1 MGWVHIIR
9 FTPYFPGRNQ
19 FFAVFSL
26 LIFSAISPHLYGAPL
41 LCAIS
46 VSGSAS
52 AGLPIDGV
60 LLSRYAQGARG
71 TTLTSSVLPSGS
83 NAAAVES
90 AIKNALPQF
99 DVDGDGAFTD
109 NDALILSRYI
119 AGFRKDVWSG
129 GLDLHINAR
138 RATAD
143 ALSAY
148 LAAGCPQ
155 PVVAAFPANDA
166 EAARFLAQATFGP
179 TTADIARVRAIGYS
193 AWIDEQFAKPAT
205 KLQPFMDRVG
215 RETDPYKERLLWSWW
230 RSANSGSDQLRQRAA
245 FALSQ
250 IFVISAQ
257 NMAINGYRNS
267 GPADFYDT
275 LLDGTVRNF
284 RTLLE
289 NVSLHPMM
297 GLYLSH
303 FGNKQ
308 EDPVTGVRPDEN
320 YAREVMQ
327 LFSIGLYELNPDGTQ
342 KLAAGKPIPTYG
354 QSDIEGL
361 AKVFTGWGWGGL
373 LNDYFWDKDNA
384 GFVFPEL
391 NLTIQPM
398 QPKLDNHSTSEKRFL
413 GVVVPAQPTTAPNPR
428 ASLKAAMD
436 RLASHPNVGPFIG
449 RQLIQ
454 HMVTSNP
461 SPMYIGRV
469 AAAFNASNG
478 DIKATVKA
486 ILLDPEARNADFAA
500 TPGYGRLREPLLR
513 LTHFTRSLGLTSE
526 SGYYP
531 VGYLITPG
539 DPDAGVVISQDPFF
553 APSVFN
559 YYRPGYV
566 PPNTTIATAKLVAP
580 QFQIYNEVSNG
591 SWIRA
596 IEIAAEQGYGSECC
610 NLFYNRDITSAYT
623 PEVALANNPDALI
636 DRLNVLLMSGQI
648 SAALRADV
656 REGINTIAIPATNSA
671 DAKRKRVQIAVLLMM
686 SSPEYLVQK

>member
-1 MGWVHIIR
+1 M
-9 FTPYFPGRNQ
+9 
-19 FFAVFSL
+19 FSL
-26 LIFSAISPHLYGAPL
+26 VLVMCANSFAAPARCGVSITTASGA
-41 LCAIS
+41 S
-46 VSGSAS
+46 VTVD
-52 AGLPIDGV
+52 GLV
-60 LLSRYAQGARG
+60 LLRYALGLRG
-71 TTLTSSVLPSGS
+71 TALVASTPGAANPSGAEAAI
-83 NAAAVES
+83 AAALER
-90 AIKNALPQF
+90 L
-99 DVDGDGAFTD
+99 DVDGDGSFGHT
-109 NDALILSRYI
+109 DALFLARDA
-119 AGFRKDVWSG
+119 AGFRGEASASG
-129 GLDLHINAR
+129 LSWHVNAR
-138 RATAD
+138 RATA
-143 ALSAY
+143 AAVLTY
-148 LAAGCPQ
+148 LEAGCPL

-166 EAARFLAQATFGP
+166 DAARFLAQATFGV

-230 RSANSGSDQLRQRAA
+230 RSANSGPDQLRQRAA

-275 LLDGTVRNF
+275 LLDGTAGNF

-308 EDPVTGVRPDEN
+308 EDPATGVRPDEN

-342 KLAAGKPIPTYG
+342 KLAVGKPIPTYG

-384 GFVFPEL
+384 GYVFPDL
-391 NLTIQPM
+391 KLTTRPM
-398 QPKLDNHSTSEKRFL
+398 EPKLDNHSTSEKRFL
-413 GVVVPAQPTTAPNPR
+413 GVVVPAQPTNAPNPR
-428 ASLKAAMD
+428 ASLKVAMD

-461 SPMYIGRV
+461 SPMYVGRV
-469 AAAFNASNG
+469 AAAFTASSG
-478 DIKATVKA
+478 DMKATVKA
-486 ILLDPEARNADFAA
+486 ILLDPEARNTDFAA

-513 LTHFTRSLGLTSE
+513 LTHFTRSLGLTSA

-531 VGYLITPG
+531 VGYRITPG
-539 DPDAGVVISQDPFF
+539 DPDAGVVISTDPFF

-591 SWIRA
+591 SWITA
-596 IEIAAEQGYGSECC
+596 LEIAAEQGYGSECC
-610 NLFYNRDITSAYT
+610 NLFYNRDITTSYT
-623 PEVALANNPDALI
+623 PEIALATNPDALI
-636 DRLNVLLMSGQI
+636 DRLNTLLMSGQM

-656 REGINTIAIPATNSA
+656 REAINTVAIPASNSA
-671 DAKRKRVQIAVLLMM
+671 DAKRKRVQIAVLLTM

>member
-1 MGWVHIIR
+1 
-9 FTPYFPGRNQ
+9 
-19 FFAVFSL
+19 
-26 LIFSAISPHLYGAPL
+26 
-41 LCAIS
+41 
-46 VSGSAS
+46 
-52 AGLPIDGV
+52 
-60 LLSRYAQGARG
+60 
-71 TTLTSSVLPSGS
+71 
-83 NAAAVES
+83 
-90 AIKNALPQF
+90 
-99 DVDGDGAFTD
+99 
-109 NDALILSRYI
+109 
-119 AGFRKDVWSG
+119 
-129 GLDLHINAR
+129 
-138 RATAD
+138 
-143 ALSAY
+143 
-148 LAAGCPQ
+148 
-155 PVVAAFPANDA
+155 
-166 EAARFLAQATFGP
+166 
-179 TTADIARVRAIGYS
+179 
-193 AWIDEQFAKPAT
+193 
-205 KLQPFMDRVG
+205 
-215 RETDPYKERLLWSWW
+215 
-230 RSANSGSDQLRQRAA
+230 
-245 FALSQ
+245 
-250 IFVISAQ
+250 
-257 NMAINGYRNS
+257 
-267 GPADFYDT
+267 
-275 LLDGTVRNF
+275 
-284 RTLLE
+284 
-289 NVSLHPMM
+289 
-297 GLYLSH
+297 
-303 FGNKQ
+303 
-308 EDPVTGVRPDEN
+308 
-320 YAREVMQ
+320 
-327 LFSIGLYELNPDGTQ
+327 LFSIGLYELNRDGTQ
-342 KLAAGKPIPTYG
+342 RLAAGKPIPTYG

-461 SPMYIGRV
+461 SPMYVGRV

-513 LTHFTRSLGLTSE
+513 LTHFTRSLGLSSE

-623 PEVALANNPDALI
+623 PEVTLANNPDALI

>member
-1 MGWVHIIR
+1 VMSANSLAAPSRCGLSIA
-9 FTPYFPGRNQ
+9 TPSGT
-19 FFAVFSL
+19 SL
-26 LIFSAISPHLYGAPL
+26 SVDGL
-41 LCAIS
+41 LLA
-46 VSGSAS
+46 
-52 AGLPIDGV
+52 
-60 LLSRYAQGARG
+60 RYALGLRGAALVAATPAVG
-71 TTLTSSVLPSGS
+71 NASGVE
-83 NAAAVES
+83 AAIAG
-90 AIKNALPQF
+90 ALERL
-99 DVDGDGAFTD
+99 DVDGDGAFGHTD
-109 NDALILSRYI
+109 AMILARDT
-119 AGFRKDVWSG
+119 AGFRGDASSSG
-129 GLDLHINAR
+129 LLWHVNAR
-138 RATAD
+138 RTTA
-143 ALSAY
+143 AAVLSY
-148 LAAGCPQ
+148 LEAGCPL
-155 PVVAAFPANDA
+155 PVVAPFPANDS
-166 EAARFLAQATFGP
+166 EAARFLAQATFGV

-275 LLDGTVRNF
+275 LLDGTVGNF

-308 EDPVTGVRPDEN
+308 EDPATGVRPDEN

-327 LFSIGLYELNPDGTQ
+327 LFSIGLYELNRDGTQ

-461 SPMYIGRV
+461 SPMYVGRV

-531 VGYLITPG
+531 VGYRITPG
-539 DPDAGVVISQDPFF
+539 DPDAGVVISTDPFF

-623 PEVALANNPDALI
+623 PEVTLANNPDALI